1 MTSNNDGWLT
11 GGKEKWEEIRLAG
24 PGNWCW
30 KVAGNQIKEVE
41 QGWDFQEIASM
52 DKWRYQNMV
61 HKNQEMKTILELRP
75 VQRQS

>member
-1 MTSNNDGWLT
+1 MIDRWQR
-11 GGKEKWEEIRLAG
+11 EMRIRLAG

-52 DKWRYQNMV
+52 DK
-61 HKNQEMKTILELRP
+61 
-75 VQRQS
+75 